1 MNDQNLDVNLIIQS
15 FQERL
20 NQLTTELV
28 VKEATIR
35 QLMNQ
40 ISELANTKNDFAVP
54 GDNVKKDK

>member
-40 ISELANTKNDFAVP
+40 INELTGPKGDFVVP
-54 GDNVKKDK
+54 GDNAKKDK